1 MKMSNVRK
9 RKIAGWLFAAPW
21 LVGMVLLFS
30 QSLYSLIRYSFT
42 KLTFDSVSGYTFAPL
57 GNLFD
62 NYKEAFMVDTI
73 FPQRLITSLG
83 EMLYRIPVILV
94 FSLFIAI
101 VLNQDFKGRGLARGV
116 FFLPII
122 LSSGVVSSII
132 KTALTSMSLGTDSS
146 TNIFS
151 PTVLTNALLEYGM
164 PDKLVYTISGMI
176 SDVSDL
182 IWSSGVPILIFL
194 MGLLTIPTTYYE
206 VAKVE
211 GATGWE
217 AFWKVTFPVISP
229 YILVNLIY
237 TCIDGFVS
245 FDNSVMQYIMDVAY
259 DNVKYSLSSAMA
271 LSYFVII
278 IVILVAVI
286 LLTSL
291 FIPYGIKLGRKKE
304 WN

>member
-1 MKMSNVRK
+1 
-9 RKIAGWLFAAPW
+9 
-21 LVGMVLLFS
+21 
-30 QSLYSLIRYSFT
+30 
-42 KLTFDSVSGYTFAPL
+42 
-57 GNLFD
+57 
-62 NYKEAFMVDTI
+62 
-73 FPQRLITSLG
+73 
-83 EMLYRIPVILV
+83 
-94 FSLFIAI
+94 
-101 VLNQDFKGRGLARGV
+101 
-116 FFLPII
+116 
-122 LSSGVVSSII
+122 
-132 KTALTSMSLGTDSS
+132 
-146 TNIFS
+146 
-151 PTVLTNALLEYGM
+151 
-164 PDKLVYTISGMI
+164 
-176 SDVSDL
+176 
-182 IWSSGVPILIFL
+182 

-304 WN
+304 GN